1 MLNLFQTNND
11 LTQRALH
18 AAFAQLDPSDRATI
32 ANDRSWTLRASEAAT
47 AGVRFNAEGRRLL
60 FHPSP
65 QHFPTRQQREI
76 EGQALKA
83 LQELAAS
90 IRNERPIVAKKP
102 KSATGAGFPKIESQ
116 RQERTE

>member
-47 AGVRFNAEGRRLL
+47 AGVKFNAEGRRLL

-65 QHFPTRQQREI
+65 QHFPPRHRREI

-90 IRNERPIVAKKP
+90 IRNERPIVARKTTAAKP
-102 KSATGAGFPKIESQ
+102 AAFPPVESH
-116 RQERTE
+116 RENLS